1 MKKPREHPAPNTP
14 QKWLHLSEEAA
25 NSFRNDWK
33 EHFILL
39 GFQQWEH
46 DSRWEDLITY
56 VCCLFRY
63 LERIGDYLTKQNCL
77 KECFFHPSK
86 SLTFSFIPHVSRLQ
100 TGCILWGSTALEQ
113 SLVNAPPQKKIK
125 GQEDWCMCVCFC
137 MCNTY
142 IYKYLHSNQYIH
154 NIFMYI
160 YHTSILLNTLNM
172 EMYHSQERDL

>member
-1 MKKPREHPAPNTP
+1 MNLSMKKPREHPAPNTP

-56 VCCLFRY
+56 VCWLFRY
-63 LERIGDYLTKQNCL
+63 LERLGDYLFKIMPYMKNGVENSKQNRL
-77 KECFFHPSK
+77 KKCFFHPSK

-113 SLVNAPPQKKIK
+113 SLVNAPPKKEN
-125 GQEDWCMCVCFC
+125 GQEDWCMCVC
-137 MCNTY
+137 
-142 IYKYLHSNQYIH
+142 
-154 NIFMYI
+154 
-160 YHTSILLNTLNM
+160 IL
-172 EMYHSQERDL
+172 YV

>member
-1 MKKPREHPAPNTP
+1 MNTQLPTPP

-113 SLVNAPPQKKIK
+113 SLINAPPPKKK
-125 GQEDWCMCVCFC
+125 RTGGLVHVCMYSVCVIHIQIF
-137 MCNTY
+137 T
-142 IYKYLHSNQYIH
+142 QYIH
-154 NIFMYI
+154 NIVMYI

-172 EMYHSQERDL
+172 EMYHS